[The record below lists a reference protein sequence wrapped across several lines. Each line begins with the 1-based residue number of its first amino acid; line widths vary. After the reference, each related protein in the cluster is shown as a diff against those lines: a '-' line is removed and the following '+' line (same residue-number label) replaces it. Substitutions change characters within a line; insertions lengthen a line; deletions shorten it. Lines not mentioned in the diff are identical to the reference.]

1 MSLKRR
7 LTVLAATAASALSVV
22 AATPA
27 SAAEPQCN
35 NFVIKSSTARVPSL
49 NGSTA
54 CGLGYGAKNNAVGA
68 LQRALDE
75 CYDKDIAIDNEFGRA
90 TENALRSVQ
99 SAAGNMGNPD
109 GHYGPGTRAR
119 LQYAGYSRLEGWYCA
134 GR

>member
-35 NFVIKSSTARVPSL
+35 NFVIWSSTARVPSL
-49 NGSTA
+49 NGNTA
-54 CGLGYGAKNNAVGA
+54 CGLGYGAENNGVGA

-75 CYDKDIAIDNEFGRA
+75 CYGKSLVIDNKFGGETRRLLK
-90 TENALRSVQ
+90 EVQ
-99 SAAGNMGNPD
+99 VAAGNMGNPD